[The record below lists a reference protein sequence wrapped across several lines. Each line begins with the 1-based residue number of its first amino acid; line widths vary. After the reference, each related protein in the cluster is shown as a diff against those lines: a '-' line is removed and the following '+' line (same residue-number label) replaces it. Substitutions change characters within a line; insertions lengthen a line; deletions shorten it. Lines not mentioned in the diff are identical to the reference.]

1 MFIASIYLKQYNE
14 GVQTMK
20 INESVVIY
28 QKLFEKLISGQYQGE
43 SRLVVDVMEF
53 DINGMSV
60 PYIISQ
66 N

>member
-53 DINGMSV
+53 DVNGMSV